1 MTQDQ
6 NKTMS
11 NTQDPLWLQKWK
23 QEGIRYLG
31 KDGSGHIDHMDR
43 WQQAF
48 QIGFLEG
55 VKSAQQ
61 EWQLPEGSYVAAVE
75 LINEEERE

>member
-1 MTQDQ
+1 
-6 NKTMS
+6 MS
-11 NTQDPLWLQKWK
+11 NTTEQNPLWLQRWK

-31 KDGSGHIDHMDR
+31 KNGSGHIDHLDR

-48 QIGFLEG
+48 QLGFLEG
-55 VKSAQQ
+55 VKSAKD
-61 EWQLPEGSYVAAVE
+61 EWDLPTGTHFAAVE

>member
-1 MTQDQ
+1 
-6 NKTMS
+6 MS
-11 NTQDPLWLQKWK
+11 NNTEQDPLWLQRWK

-55 VKSAQQ
+55 VKSAG
-61 EWQLPEGSYVAAVE
+61 EEFELPPGASYIAAVE

>member
-1 MTQDQ
+1 
-6 NKTMS
+6 MS
-11 NTQDPLWLQKWK
+11 NENEPLWLQRWK

-31 KDGSGHIDHMDR
+31 KDGTGHIDHMDR

-55 VKSAQQ
+55 VKSAQA
-61 EWQLPEGSYVAAVE
+61 EFDLPPGAYIAAVE
-75 LINEEERE
+75 PINEEEVE

>member
-1 MTQDQ
+1 
-6 NKTMS
+6 MS
-11 NTQDPLWLQKWK
+11 NETDPLWLQRWK

-55 VKSAQQ
+55 VKSAS
-61 EWQLPEGSYVAAVE
+61 EEFELPPGAYIAAVE
-75 LINEEERE
+75 PMNEEEVE